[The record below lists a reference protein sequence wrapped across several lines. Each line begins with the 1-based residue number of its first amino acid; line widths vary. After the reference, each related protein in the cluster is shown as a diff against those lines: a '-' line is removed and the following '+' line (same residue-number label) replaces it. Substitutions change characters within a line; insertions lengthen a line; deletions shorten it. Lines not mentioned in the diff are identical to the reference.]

1 MENKFGQKHYDD
13 LVKALTGP
21 GAMMN
26 SFTMYSIRSL
36 DLISSGAAEIGEV
49 LGTMRKLGINRSFKD
64 MKEAWA
70 TEWGAIASMLETRGD
85 DYAAKNHSVGA
96 ASAFLRATEYHRQ
109 SFFFMRDDLSDPRIA
124 ESHAR
129 MQRCFKSYLKH
140 SQMPMEA
147 ISIPFE
153 GAELSGY
160 FARAQGAAP
169 GERRPI
175 AIHVGDY
182 DGCAE
187 EWWLATGRHA
197 WARGYHVL
205 VFDGPG
211 QGSSLWCKG
220 LYFPSNPAIVI
231 DAAATWLSKN
241 KPEADLSKVILIGRK
256 YGGYLA
262 MHTAVVNASPTFPKY
277 TIAAVAVAPMYVNM
291 GSRSIPGMLSP
302 QAQALF
308 AERKDDEVN
317 AHILYDMSVSAYC
330 KFAIASRAGCHGFAD
345 TPAAWMRRYN
355 DDLNI
360 ESRMG
365 EISCPI
371 WAAIHTDKPLNHQ
384 VLDDSKFTQK
394 LNNLTIEKFSVE
406 KDGSLGA
413 YWEGGSASLM
423 ERMMDWVQDTVVL

>member
-1 MENKFGQKHYDD
+1 MWTLHNLKIWMVSRMENKFGQKHYDD

-85 DYAAKNHSVGA
+85 DYAAKNHS
-96 ASAFLRATEYHRQ
+96 
-109 SFFFMRDDLSDPRIA
+109 
-124 ESHAR
+124 
-129 MQRCFKSYLKH
+129 
-140 SQMPMEA
+140 MPMEA

-169 GERRPI
+169 GERRPV

-371 WAAIHTDKPLNHQ
+371 WAAIHTDKPMNHQ